1 MENSI
6 NIPVS
11 TIKKNMWLGN
21 IFKRLFDIVVSTIV
35 LILSTPFFCLIAI
48 AIKRDSPGPVFY
60 RGLRLGYKRKFFKI
74 LKFRTMYETELSY
87 LGPKVTAQDD
97 SRITPLG
104 HWLRDTKLN
113 EFPQFWNVLI
123 GEMSIVGPRPEDP
136 SLAKT
141 WPGDVAKE
149 VLSVRPGVT
158 SPASVLYRNE
168 ENMLHANNVLQKY
181 LHELIPDKMRLDQLY
196 VRNRSFWLDLDV
208 ILWTALLL
216 IPKIKAYSPPEQLLY
231 VGPITRFIQ
240 RYTIWFI
247 WDFLVAFVSISLMG
261 IFVRMFG
268 PLDLGWQ
275 RAILMAARF
284 SLIYVLVGAL
294 IGVNQINWSKA
305 TSWDSI
311 RLSVSW
317 IITLLLAFV
326 VHYYFGYKSLR
337 FYGLIVGASML
348 ALAGFVFSR
357 YRSHFLV
364 GILGRLARSKIN
376 TVVTRERVLV
386 IGSGR
391 TAEHIAWLL
400 DHPTYSSKFQVIG
413 FVDDDFLSQGLRI
426 YGTKVLGSYE
436 DLPKLIKKYDIGIVL
451 LADNRIAH
459 EQFKTLT
466 DITAETM
473 TKFVVVPDVF
483 GALKNLVIVPPFY
496 TGPNEDPKDKNT
508 PCGYCLGRYSRL
520 EIECQIEE
528 SEPRQ
533 YDYAG

>member
-6 NIPVS
+6 SLPIPTV
-11 TIKKNMWLGN
+11 KKNMWLGN
-21 IFKRLFDIVVSTIV
+21 ITKRLFDIVISIAV
-35 LILSTPFFCLIAI
+35 LVFFAPFYCLIAI

-60 RGLRLGYKRKFFKI
+60 RGLRIGRKSKLFKI
-74 LKFRTMYETELSY
+74 LKFRTMYETEQSY
-87 LGPKVTAQDD
+87 SGPKVTAQDD
-97 SRITPLG
+97 PRVTPLG
-104 HWLRDTKLN
+104 RWLRDTKLN

-123 GEMSIVGPRPEDP
+123 GEMSLVGPRPEDP
-136 SLAKT
+136 VLAKT
-141 WPGDVAKE
+141 WPSEVAKE

-305 TSWDSI
+305 TSWDAI

-317 IITLLLAFV
+317 VVSLSLALAI
-326 VHYYFGYKSLR
+326 HYYFGYTSLR
-337 FYGLIVGASML
+337 HYGLVLGAS
-348 ALAGFVFSR
+348 ALSLSGFIFSR

-436 DLPKLIKKYDIGIVL
+436 DVPKLIKKYDIGIVL

-459 EQFKTLT
+459 EQFKSLT
-466 DITAETM
+466 NITAKT
-473 TKFVVVPDVF
+473 TTTFVVVPDVF
-483 GALKNLVIVPPFY
+483 GALKNLIIVPPFH
-496 TGPNEDPKDKNT
+496 TDTIDDDKDRNT
-508 PCGYCLGRYSRL
+508 PCGYCIGRYSRL
-520 EIECQIEE
+520 EIECKIDEW
-528 SEPRQ
+528 
-533 YDYAG
+533 DKNKDD